1 MTRPSLA
8 RCSYPLSV
16 APLPPSVAALPPSVA
31 ALPPSVGAARTC
43 GFELETP
50 GRVHLALL
58 DLASHQLLHPLLRP
72 RQKLHLRTA
81 VPGG

>member
-1 MTRPSLA
+1 M
-8 RCSYPLSV
+8 
-16 APLPPSVAALPPSVA
+16 APLIPERGPTTPEPAL
-31 ALPPSVGAARTC
+31 TC
-43 GFELETP
+43 GFELETA